1 LRLCDLKPSG
11 NSIKK
16 RKRVGRGNGSGHG
29 TTSGRGTKG
38 QLARSGGNTRLG
50 FEGGQ
55 MPLHRRIPHLKGFK
69 NTRKKEF
76 NIINIGQLEK
86 FNDGELVDFKFL
98 EKIGFMMKKDS
109 PLKILGN
116 GKLTKKLTVAANFF
130 SESAVKKIEDAGGTI
145 EIINASK
152 GAKEVK

>member
-1 LRLCDLKPSG
+1 LRLCDLKPTG

-55 MPLHRRIPHLKGFK
+55 MPLHRRIPHLRGFK

-76 NIINIGQLEK
+76 NIINIEQLEK
-86 FNDGELVDFKFL
+86 FNDGERVDFKFL

-109 PLKILGN
+109 LLKILGN
-116 GKLTKKLTVAANFF
+116 GKLTKKLTVSANFF
-130 SESAVKKIEDAGGTI
+130 SESAVKKIEDAGGTV
-145 EIINASK
+145 EIINAAK

>member
-76 NIINIGQLEK
+76 NIINVGQLEK
-86 FNDGELVDFKFL
+86 FDDVKLVDFKFL
-98 EKIGFMMKKDS
+98 EKIGFIMKKGS
-109 PLKILGN
+109 PLKVLGN
-116 GKLTKKLTVAANFF
+116 GKITKKLNVAANFF
-130 SESAVKKIEDAGGTI
+130 SESAVKKIEDAGGTV
-145 EIINASK
+145 EIINTAK
-152 GAKEVK
+152 VTKEVK